1 MVGREYLWGL
11 VEYGRAW
18 LVPTIVLGGIFLIA
32 ALIIMQN
39 PGLSPYDEEVHL
51 DYVDKIGRLE
61 VPRPNSLMDQTSLR
75 AEACRGFYGP
85 YQPPALCSLPGQL
98 DPTLFQFGGV
108 SRASIHPPIY
118 YAVTRLLML
127 PFQAVPRAFDFV
139 DAARMATALW
149 MVAAGFLLWAT
160 LRRFRVHEATI
171 AGVVAI
177 LFLNPNVMQRAV
189 TVTNDA
195 SGIFVGALLAYLVLT
210 GRGRAAL
217 FVGAALAILLKVQNV
232 IVFTGI
238 IPMCL
243 LGAYGAAGAFQNT
256 DLSTRIRRGIG
267 ATLAM
272 LAGVLA
278 AFVVWQL
285 ARPRTTGSTAVDAIT
300 GGGSAGLPSIQA
312 QWHLAV
318 DNVVSFAFP
327 FYEPWVGF
335 LPVYEGARSFIVMDL
350 WVTTLFLGAAAT
362 SLLLYRFANPRFSVA
377 LGTLMAQFLGPA
389 LLAIG
394 IGVVL
399 GTWQLWPKR
408 YGLAVVPLFALPVAF
423 VSKTMLARSI
433 LLVTA
438 AVYVILTLE
447 RLISNT

>member
-1 MVGREYLWGL
+1 
-11 VEYGRAW
+11 
-18 LVPTIVLGGIFLIA
+18 
-32 ALIIMQN
+32 
-39 PGLSPYDEEVHL
+39 
-51 DYVDKIGRLE
+51 
-61 VPRPNSLMDQTSLR
+61 
-75 AEACRGFYGP
+75 
-85 YQPPALCSLPGQL
+85 
-98 DPTLFQFGGV
+98 
-108 SRASIHPPIY
+108 
-118 YAVTRLLML
+118 ML